1 MIKKLNKAALTASL
15 PMGGFIGWTLAIMC
29 ICQQNLR
36 YYHDESLLRSVNTTF
51 LTAGTITGA
60 VLVVILLLID
70 FDGLLGD
77 RLLRWLPGVL
87 MAEAGIA
94 VALANVGT
102 MTAFAAIA
110 GVAASLGAMAVFTHL
125 LRIKVGQRMTAIG
138 FGLAIGGVIRLI
150 VAASTAHAS
159 RTGLVVAAS
168 LVGVLAALT
177 VHSRAGSED
186 HGGILVALAEAS
198 PRTIISKVPLVYV
211 ILPVLA
217 GAFWL
222 AHSHIQS
229 FAEAKLPAGYEG
241 YDIASYIGFII
252 AALIAA
258 LFVRLSRLALL
269 FAVGTGFAAA
279 AGMLASLPYLTDT
292 EAGFFA
298 MMSFGSLA
306 CTRACIYL
314 FIIVFSLDRPHPL
327 FYAMFGYT
335 VSNLAE
341 LAGVWLDGRIH
352 SWPLSRYIL
361 ILLLLMPLGG
371 ALLHAGMRRYG
382 FSQDK
387 LDHRKMISGLVKK
400 RSAELELSEREQSM
414 LESIVLDGSGVEE
427 LAGHMLFSHNT
438 VKVLLR
444 PVYKKLG
451 ASSPEELREQFERA
465 ADSEA
470 EFRARVHAAEDEKRI
485 ADRAKARQEKREQRE
500 LERRERE
507 RQDQEELER
516 KLLEMETMNQLLGS
530 DEAADPADSEPAED
544 QTADTPEDNDEAASP
559 AEAETEAVEDTDTD
573 TEESSDGSSDAAE
586 NADVDADT
594 AADAVSISDAD
605 DGAEDITNDDAEPAE
620 DADEDADDSAS
631 RSDAESTDLSDTES
645 DTESD
650 TQSEPQSDAQ
660 EDDARSDNAE
670 PEPESTDSASEDTA
684 QKKVAREG
692 SRKRGRKGRK

>member
-51 LTAGTITGA
+51 LTAGTITSA
-60 VLVVILLLID
+60 LLVVILLLLD

-77 RLLRWLPGVL
+77 RLLRWLPGLL

-110 GVAASLGAMAVFTHL
+110 GVAAALGAMAVFTHL

-138 FGLAIGGVIRLI
+138 LGLAIGGVIRVI
-150 VAASTAHAS
+150 VAATTAQAS
-159 RTGLVVAAS
+159 SSGLVAAAVI
-168 LVGVLAALT
+168 VGILAALT
-177 VHSRAGSED
+177 VHSRSGSED
-186 HGGILVALAEAS
+186 HGGVLIALAEAP
-198 PRTIISKVPLVYV
+198 PRTIISKVPLVYI
-211 ILPVLA
+211 ILPILA

-222 AHSHIQS
+222 AYSHIQR

-241 YDIASYIGFII
+241 YDVSAYIGFII

-258 LFVRLSRLALL
+258 LFVKLSRLALL

-292 EAGFFA
+292 EAGIFA

-335 VSNLAE
+335 VSTFAE
-341 LAGVWLDGRIH
+341 LAGVWLDGRMD
-352 SWPLSRYIL
+352 SPNLSRYIA
-361 ILLLLMPLGG
+361 ILLILMPLGG
-371 ALLHAGMRRYG
+371 GLLHAGMRRYG

-400 RSAELELSEREQSM
+400 RSAELELTEREQSM
-414 LESIVLDGSGVEE
+414 LESIVLEGSGVEE

-444 PVYKKLG
+444 PIYSKLG
-451 ASSPEELREQFERA
+451 ASSPEELREQFGKA
-465 ADSEA
+465 ADSQE
-470 EFRARVHAAEDEKRI
+470 EFLARVHAAEDEKRA
-485 ADRAKARQEKREQRE
+485 ADRLKARQEKREQRE
-500 LERRERE
+500 MERRERE
-507 RQDQEELER
+507 RLDQEELER
-516 KLLEMETMNQLLGS
+516 KLLEMQTMNQLLGT
-530 DEAADPADSEPAED
+530 DEDPSAED
-544 QTADTPEDNDEAASP
+544 TESNEDAEDIDAAAA
-559 AEAETEAVEDTDTD
+559 AEAEETAETESESTADDSEETDGESASDEEVVEGDPE
-573 TEESSDGSSDAAE
+573 EESKLTDGE
-586 NADVDADT
+586 T
-594 AADAVSISDAD
+594 
-605 DGAEDITNDDAEPAE
+605 
-620 DADEDADDSAS
+620 EDADDNPEESNAPSESA
-631 RSDAESTDLSDTES
+631 DTES
-645 DTESD
+645 VDDESD
-650 TQSEPQSDAQ
+650 PDGNKSENDG
-660 EDDARSDNAE
+660 RSDTAEAE
-670 PEPESTDSASEDTA
+670 PESSDK
-684 QKKVAREG
+684 KKVVAHRQH
-692 SRKRGRKGRK
+692 RKKNRK

>member
-1 MIKKLNKAALTASL
+1 MIKKLNKAVLAASL

-51 LTAGTITGA
+51 LTAGTVTGA
-60 VLVVILLLID
+60 LLVVVLLLID

-77 RLLRWLPGVL
+77 RLLRWLPGLL
-87 MAEAGIA
+87 MAEAGVA

-138 FGLAIGGVIRLI
+138 LGLVIGGVVRLV
-150 VAASTAHAS
+150 VAATTLHAS

-177 VHSRAGSED
+177 VHSRSASDD
-186 HGGILVALAEAS
+186 HSGILVALAEAS

-241 YDIASYIGFII
+241 YDISAYAGFII

-292 EAGFFA
+292 EAGVFA

-327 FYAMFGYT
+327 FYAMFGYV

-341 LAGVWLDGRIH
+341 LAGVWLDGRIS
-352 SWPLSRYIL
+352 SWPLKRYVFIL
-361 ILLLLMPLGG
+361 ILLMPLGG
-371 ALLHAGMRRYG
+371 ALLHIGMHKYG
-382 FSQDK
+382 FSQEK
-387 LDHRKMISGLVKK
+387 LDHRKMVSNLLRK
-400 RSAELELSEREQSM
+400 RGAKLELTEREQYM
-414 LESIVLDGSGVEE
+414 LESIVLEGNGVEE

-444 PVYKKLG
+444 PVFRKLDVPG
-451 ASSPEELREQFERA
+451 PEELRELFSRA
-465 ADSEA
+465 ADSEM

-485 ADRAKARQEKREQRE
+485 ADRLKARQEKREQRE
-500 LERRERE
+500 MERRERE

-516 KLLEMETMNQLLGS
+516 KLLEMQTMNQLLGS
-530 DEAADPADSEPAED
+530 DETGTFADGE
-544 QTADTPEDNDEAASP
+544 EAASQDADVADLVDESTCEP
-559 AEAETEAVEDTDTD
+559 AAADGQETENDSEEGEETTGDAGDGSVETAGSGDGDGDTKDQDVGETEDNASGDAHTD
-573 TEESSDGSSDAAE
+573 PEAAEESEKTEQSTQPEQDENTPDACDAGDIAE
-586 NADVDADT
+586 KNEEKKT
-594 AADAVSISDAD
+594 AVRKHHRKD
-605 DGAEDITNDDAEPAE
+605 
-620 DADEDADDSAS
+620 
-631 RSDAESTDLSDTES
+631 
-645 DTESD
+645 
-650 TQSEPQSDAQ
+650 
-660 EDDARSDNAE
+660 
-670 PEPESTDSASEDTA
+670 
-684 QKKVAREG
+684 KK
-692 SRKRGRKGRK
+692 